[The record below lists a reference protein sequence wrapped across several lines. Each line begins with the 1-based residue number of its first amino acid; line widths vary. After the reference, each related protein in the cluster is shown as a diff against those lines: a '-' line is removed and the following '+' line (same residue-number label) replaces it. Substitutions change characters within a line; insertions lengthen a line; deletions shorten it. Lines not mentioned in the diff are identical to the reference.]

1 VPRGPRQKS
10 ETGIYHVML
19 KGIDGRNIFM
29 QEGDRKKFLS
39 QMLQAHEKGGFSIL
53 AYCLMNNHVHLLLEE
68 NEELGTIMKRITVGY
83 ALWHNHYYGRSGH
96 LFQNRYLSEVV
107 EKDEYLVTVARYI
120 HQNPV
125 KAGLVDKAVKY
136 RWSSYQQ
143 YIDAYNGKAVQIHP
157 DRIKVY
163 FKTRA
168 DFEAFMNIQ
177 KDDKCLDYR
186 NSSKVTDDQLA
197 AKIKKDYQIRSVQKL
212 AKEQRDQLIQDIYKN
227 ESTSIRQVARVLGV
241 SKGVVEKAL

>member
-1 VPRGPRQKS
+1 MPRGPRQKS